1 MRRALR
7 VLVVAGTAAAAVAVV
22 ATPAS
27 AAACRVTNT
36 RVFGNVP
43 DDCAC

>member
-7 VLVVAGTAAAAVAVV
+7 ALVVAGTAAAVGVV

-27 AAACRVTNT
+27 AAATLDNT